1 MAAPAAAASPGC
13 GLGGNSACARCG
25 GGGCACGPRRVA
37 RARELLARGAATSLT
52 LRVRVVAPRPGL
64 SAVWLPCLEGVTRVR
79 DVLAM
84 FARLRPGAALPRA
97 AGAAPLLACEGLA
110 TLLEDP
116 ETLVSSA
123 VPSGATLY
131 FVRYEGGH
139 ATLCDEA
146 YLARLAL
153 AAPGAPPAEPEANA
167 VPALPRRVPLRV
179 PPPRPLPAGRGAAR
193 DNQAEEQEAAA
204 EQRRAAAAA
213 AADEAA
219 VSAAA
224 QVAFAERMDQIYAS
238 IMSGDVDLLL
248 SSPSEHEGELESE
261 REGKHEGEH
270 EGEHEPRLEER
281 PQEPSPGSREAASCQ
296 RPPKKPLHT
305 QFPQPPSP
313 QSRRGA
319 GAAEQRSVLQQQLMI
334 EPGPG
339 APRRPRA
346 SLGDLASFG
355 ELLVRQAVAD
365 RMQDETGLPA
375 SALPRLHASGAIA
388 AANARASAEIDP
400 APGARAATPQ
410 AARKLCPQPPP
421 PHSLRPAQPRPLRP

>member
-1 MAAPAAAASPGC
+1 MAAPADAASPGRRP
-13 GLGGNSACARCG
+13 GGGSACARC

-110 TLLEDP
+110 MLLEDP
-116 ETLVSSA
+116 EALVSSA

-139 ATLCDEA
+139 AALCDEA

-167 VPALPRRVPLRV
+167 GPALPRRVTLRE
-179 PPPRPLPAGRGAAR
+179 PPPRPLPAERDAAR
-193 DNQAEEQEAAA
+193 DNQAEEREAAA

-224 QVAFAERMDQIYAS
+224 QVAFAERMDQIYAR

-248 SSPSEHEGELESE
+248 SSPSEL
-261 REGKHEGEH
+261 EGEH
-270 EGEHEPRLEER
+270 EGEPRLEER
-281 PQEPSPGSREAASCQ
+281 PQEPSPSSKEAAPCR
-296 RPPKKPLHT
+296 RPPKQPLHT
-305 QFPQPPSP
+305 QLPPPSP
-313 QSRRGA
+313 QSRRAA
-319 GAAEQRSVLQQQLMI
+319 GAADQRSLLQQQLMI
-334 EPGPG
+334 RPGPG

-346 SLGDLASFG
+346 SIDDLASFG
-355 ELLVRQAVAD
+355 ELLGRQAVAD
-365 RMQDETGLPA
+365 RMQDETALPA
-375 SALPRLHASGAIA
+375 SALPRLHASGATT
-388 AANARASAEIDP
+388 AANARASAEIYP
-400 APGARAATPQ
+400 APGARAATPE